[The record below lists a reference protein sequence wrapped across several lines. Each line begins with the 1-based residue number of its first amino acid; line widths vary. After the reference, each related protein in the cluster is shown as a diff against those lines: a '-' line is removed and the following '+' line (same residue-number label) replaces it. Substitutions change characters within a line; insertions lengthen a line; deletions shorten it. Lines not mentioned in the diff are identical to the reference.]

1 MRLDNVAIV
10 VDDIDAA
17 ITFFSELGMEL
28 EGRATMEGDLVDR
41 LVGIH
46 DTRSD
51 IAMMRTPDG
60 HGRVELTRYQRP
72 AAVGPDPATEPANT
86 RGMSR
91 IMFNVDDIDDVVER
105 LEALGGELVGEIVQ
119 YEDTYRLCYLR
130 GPEGVIVALAQD
142 IGSTRKTSMVSASP
156 PWSRTRC
163 PRATAR
169 PRARSPS
176 SLRTRRRGPRA
187 AWAGAPPS

>member
-1 MRLDNVAIV
+1 MRLDNVAVV

-17 ITFFSELGMEL
+17 IAFFTELGMEL

-41 LVGIH
+41 LVDLH

-72 AAVGPDPATEPANT
+72 AAVGPDPRSQPANT

-91 IMFNVDDIDDVVER
+91 MMFNVDDIDDVVGR
-105 LEALGGELVGEIVQ
+105 LEALGGELLGDIVQ

-130 GPEGVIVALAQD
+130 GPEGIILALAE
-142 IGSTRKTSMVSASP
+142 
-156 PWSRTRC
+156 
-163 PRATAR
+163 
-169 PRARSPS
+169 
-176 SLRTRRRGPRA
+176 SL
-187 AWAGAPPS
+187 S

>member
-1 MRLDNVAIV
+1 MRIDNVAIV

-130 GPEGVIVALAQD
+130 GPEGIIVALAQD
-142 IGSTRKTSMVSASP
+142 IGSTRKT
-156 PWSRTRC
+156 
-163 PRATAR
+163 
-169 PRARSPS
+169 
-176 SLRTRRRGPRA
+176 G
-187 AWAGAPPS
+187 